1 MNYFLGKIYL
11 LVTEI
16 QLFFPRNKI
25 RPEPELDKTVL
36 HTCVSAHCVKRLYY
50 VFIIAILD
58 TLSAAAG

>member
-16 QLFFPRNKI
+16 LLFFPRKKI
-25 RPEPELDKTVL
+25 RPEPELDRTVL
-36 HTCVSAHCVKRLYY
+36 HTCVSAHCVKRL
-50 VFIIAILD
+50 FIIAILD